1 MNDIRILARF
11 ISADSLAPFNRMKAV
26 LWDRD
31 PVSNDMLGDSALD
44 DSGCVVF
51 QFNLAAASSIDSP
64 GEVNPDIY
72 IQILLDTVE
81 VFRTPVFA
89 DMVFGGTSSIDDL
102 SSSIT
107 KDLGAFQL
115 PDLRGL
121 DPLTRRE
128 FMRAFVDP
136 PNE

>member
-81 VFRTPVFA
+81 VFELLSLLIWFLVERVLLMTFPVVSPRT
-89 DMVFGGTSSIDDL
+89 
-102 SSSIT
+102 
-107 KDLGAFQL
+107 
-115 PDLRGL
+115 
-121 DPLTRRE
+121 
-128 FMRAFVDP
+128 
-136 PNE
+136 